1 MDYWIFRHV
10 KPLSRTLD
18 TMTRHLE
25 IIGDTLLLTLIKVQK
40 LYLNPLPHPLHR
52 PRLPLN
58 PVLHFELYYLDDL
71 DLVHTNLLRLRIGA
85 LLQTQPPF
93 NTTIDEDHF
102 LKLIR
107 IRRRIQS

>member
-40 LYLNPLPHPLHR
+40 LYLLFPLPHPLHR

-58 PVLHFELYYLDDL
+58 PVLHFELYYLDDP
-71 DLVHTNLLRLRIGA
+71 VHTNLLRLRIGA
-85 LLQTQPPF
+85 LLQTLPPF
-93 NTTIDEDHF
+93 
-102 LKLIR
+102 LM
-107 IRRRIQS
+107 QP